1 MLSMTGFGRAEHST
15 RLGTVIVELSGVN
28 NRFLEVTVRAQRQ
41 FAALESRLRE
51 QVTARVTRGQ
61 VTVVVLVD
69 ENAEAGGLYRLNEVA
84 IAAYVKQMRALSKKY
99 KIDNEVT
106 WEELVVIPDVVKVD
120 RERLDLDDLWK
131 LVQKPFEAAMTQM
144 LTMRRKEGMA
154 MQRDMKARLA
164 VMQKTVGQVQKQSG
178 SAVVTYRDKL
188 TARINELL
196 SSTQRGTLR
205 LEEEVAMFA
214 ERTDVHEECTRLAS
228 HIEQYRTALEATE
241 PIGKRLNFILQE
253 MNREA
258 NTIGS
263 KSADLGITRQ
273 AITLK
278 EEIEKLREM
287 AQNVE

>member
-1 MLSMTGFGRAEHST
+1 MLSMTGFGRAEQST

-51 QVTARVTRGQ
+51 QVTAHVTRGQ
-61 VTVVVLVD
+61 VTVLVLVD
-69 ENAEAGGLYRLNEVA
+69 ENAEAAGMYRLNEAA
-84 IAAYVKQMRALSKKY
+84 IAAYLKQMRALSKKY
-99 KIDNEVT
+99 KIDNDVT
-106 WEELVVIPDVVKVD
+106 WEELIVIPDVVKAD
-120 RERLDLDDLWK
+120 RERLDLDELWK
-131 LVQKPFEAAMTQM
+131 LVHKPFETAMNQM
-144 LTMRRKEGMA
+144 LAMRRKEGQA
-154 MQRDMKARLA
+154 MHRDMKARLA
-164 VMQKTVGQVQKQSG
+164 AMQKTVQQVKKMSG
-178 SAVVTYRDKL
+178 NAVVTYRDKL
-188 TARINELL
+188 TARIDELL
-196 SSTQRGTLR
+196 PSSQRGNLR
-205 LEEEVAMFA
+205 LEEEVAIFA
-214 ERTDVHEECTRLAS
+214 ERTDVHEECTRLGS
-228 HIEQYRTALEATE
+228 HVEQYRTALEATE

-273 AITLK
+273 AISLK